1 MISETMICCQPSL
14 APPLLARRGRR
25 TSHSFGA
32 SHMMFL
38 LVGEYSFTPGC
49 QTDVHYIW
57 RVLFERESTTHP
69 AWKIEYS
76 AANQHK
82 ISQKEVTGKAHLLMT
97 AFRVPCRG
105 STTGEGSL
113 VTLRQSPT
121 PEAESARL
129 LASLVESRSQG
140 MLQMKMEAV
149 RSGAGDHF

>member
-82 ISQKEVTGKAHLLMT
+82 NFPKGRNKKGASSYDCLSGAMSRVNHWRGVTGEAIAHS
-97 AFRVPCRG
+97 G
-105 STTGEGSL
+105 SRECQAPSL
-113 VTLRQSPT
+113 
-121 PEAESARL
+121 A
-129 LASLVESRSQG
+129 ESRS
-140 MLQMKMEAV
+140 
-149 RSGAGDHF
+149 